1 MKKGTIF
8 YRFVRAVG
16 RPICFLLYR
25 YKFNNRDNLPETGR
39 YILCSNHISFIDPVY
54 IILGQKRPLRPI
66 AKIELFKNKLISAF
80 LKKMGAFPIERGAG
94 DGKAINQAE
103 EILNN
108 DEVLLIFFEGTRS
121 KTGELLRPKTGVA
134 LMAYQTQSPIIPV
147 CVTPK
152 NQFVKPFSKTII
164 SFGDPIMP
172 EDFGIV
178 EGTGS
183 EYRNLSRKIMGVI
196 SEMRERDK
204 KELLGDKYVSPQNNE
219 TVAEKSTK
227 EA

>member
-1 MKKGTIF
+1 MKGALF
-8 YRFVRAVG
+8 YKFVRTVA
-16 RPICFLLYR
+16 RPICFLIYR
-25 YKFNNRDNLPETGR
+25 YKFKNRDNLPKTGR
-39 YILCSNHISFIDPVY
+39 YILCSNHISFIDPAY
-54 IILGQKRPLRPI
+54 IILGQKRPLRTI
-66 AKIELFKNKLISAF
+66 AKIELFKNKFIAAF
-80 LKKMGAFPIERGAG
+80 LKKMGAFPIVRGAG

-121 KTGELLRPKTGVA
+121 KTGELLRPKTGVS

-178 EGTGS
+178 EGTSS

-219 TVAEKSTK
+219 TIAEKSTK
-227 EA
+227 EV